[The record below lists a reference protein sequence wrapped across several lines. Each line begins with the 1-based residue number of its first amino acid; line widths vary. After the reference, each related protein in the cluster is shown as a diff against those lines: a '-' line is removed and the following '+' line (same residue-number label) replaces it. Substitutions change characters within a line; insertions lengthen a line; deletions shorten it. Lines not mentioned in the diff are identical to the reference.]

1 MFVLPAIV
9 INRVAFMPIRFLA
22 LCLCGC
28 LLMLTACQ
36 TAPPTQTVIM
46 ITRVVTVEVIV
57 TATPREAEGFTVDA
71 GPPTT
76 QPNAA
81 APPPAV
87 LPTVTEGEISVAEQ
101 RFENGWMLWLEPIE
115 QIWVIFINDSGEY
128 IWEAYDDTFA
138 EGEIE
143 SDPQIVPPE
152 GLVQPIRGFGKLW
165 RGNPEVRAALGW
177 ALDDE
182 FGHNTLYKY
191 HPGGA
196 VSENGDYQPGPGH
209 HLVESLYGDLF
220 RLSEADSTWQ
230 IEE

>member
-1 MFVLPAIV
+1 MFVLFAIV

-57 TATPREAEGFTVDA
+57 TATPMAAEGFTVDA

-81 APPPAV
+81 APQPDV
-87 LPTVTEGEISVAEQ
+87 LPTITEGAIYVAEQ
-101 RFENGWMLWLEPIE
+101 RFENGWMLWLQPVG
-115 QIWVIFINDSGEY
+115 QIWVIFIDDSGEY
-128 IWEAYDDTFA
+128 IWETHDDTFA

-152 GLVQPIRGFGKLW
+152 DLFQPIRGFGKLW
-165 RGNPEVRAALGW
+165 RGNPDVRAALGW
-177 ALDDE
+177 ALEDE
-182 FGHNTLYKY
+182 FGHNTRYEY
-191 HPGGA
+191 HPGGG
-196 VSENGDYQPGPGH
+196 VSENNVYQPGPGY

-230 IEE
+230 IDE

>member
-9 INRVAFMPIRFLA
+9 IDRGAFMPIRFLA
-22 LCLCGC
+22 LCLYGC

-57 TATPREAEGFTVDA
+57 TATPMAAEGLTVDA

-76 QPNAA
+76 QPNDDAPQPAA
-81 APPPAV
+81 
-87 LPTVTEGEISVAEQ
+87 LPTVTEGAIYVAEQ
-101 RFENGWMLWLEPIE
+101 RFENGWMLWLQPVG
-115 QIWVIFINDSGEY
+115 QIWVLFIDDSGEHV
-128 IWEAYDDTFA
+128 WETYDDTFA

-152 GLVQPIRGFGKLW
+152 DLFQPRRGFGKLW
-165 RGNPEVRAALGW
+165 RGNPDVRAALGW

-182 FGHNTLYKY
+182 LGHTTSYKY
-191 HPGGA
+191 FPGG
-196 VSENGDYQPGPGH
+196 VSENNVYQPSPGY
-209 HLVESLYGDLF
+209 HLVESLYGDIF

-230 IEE
+230 IDE

>member
-71 GPPTT
+71 GPPTA
-76 QPNAA
+76 Q
-81 APPPAV
+81 PAV
-87 LPTVTEGEISVAEQ
+87 LPTVTEGAIYVAEQ
-101 RFENGWMLWLEPIE
+101 RFENGWMLWLQPVG
-115 QIWVIFINDSGEY
+115 QIWVIFIDDSGEQ

-152 GLVQPIRGFGKLW
+152 DLFQPIRGFGKLW

-182 FGHNTLYKY
+182 LGHTTSYKY
-191 HPGGA
+191 FPGGD
-196 VSENGDYQPGPGH
+196 VSENSDYQPGPGH

-230 IEE
+230 IDE